1 MMKTAKTP
9 RIACVADDSKAAQE
23 AYKALSADYKFVK
36 VAAKHQPDVIL
47 VLGGDGFMLQ
57 TLHEHMDKN
66 IPFYG
71 MNCGTVGFL
80 LNQFRVETLI
90 DRIIQAKTSI
100 LYPLRMFARD
110 KDGKQHKLLAIN
122 EVSLFRQTRQAAN
135 IRVTVDHV
143 VRIPNMVGDGIMVST
158 PAGSTA
164 YNFSAG
170 GPIVPLDANLIALTP
185 ISPFRPRR
193 WRGALL
199 PQHSSVYLEILNPEK
214 RPVGAVG
221 DFTEV
226 RDVTSL
232 SITQDKSHPLTL
244 LFDPEHHLEERMIHE
259 QFM

>member
-1 MMKTAKTP
+1 MKTAKIP
-9 RIACVADDSKAAQE
+9 RIACVADDSQAAQA
-23 AYKALSADYKFVK
+23 AYRALSAEYKFVK
-36 VAAKHQPDVIL
+36 VNAKQLPDVIL

-57 TLHEHMDKN
+57 TMHEHMDKN

-80 LNQFRVETLI
+80 LNQLRVETLF
-90 DRIIQAKTSI
+90 DRLSQAKPST

-110 KDGKQHKLLAIN
+110 RDGKQHKLLAIN

-143 VRIPNMVGDGIMVST
+143 VRIPTMVGDGIMVST

-199 PQHSSVYLEILNPEK
+199 PQHSSVYLEVLNPEK

-226 RDVTSL
+226 RNVTSL
-232 SITQDKSHPLTL
+232 SITQDREFPLTL
-244 LFDPEHHLEERMIHE
+244 LFDPEHHLEQRLIHE